1 MKCDSTR
8 WCRWLRRQSRGW
20 LGLLLMLAPCVTWA
34 AETQY
39 GLEHWTVEDGLP
51 QDIIRGIAQ
60 TPDGYLWITTLD
72 GLVRFDGVRFSLF
85 EKNNTP
91 GMATN
96 RFRMMYPG
104 RDGDLWLVNEIGG
117 ITRLQKGA
125 FQNYGPEKGIPGYA
139 VSAIAVSEDGEVW
152 ILADNQILQWHE
164 SEGRFVPLTPP
175 HPTDIYYS
183 QMLWDIS
190 GFWAQVGA
198 SVHCL
203 FHGRYVD
210 YPLPPQ
216 FVRDAVWGAAV
227 DQDGALWVESYGGKQ
242 AKIDANGTI
251 HMIEPNAQPTM
262 RLVDSH
268 GRPWTMSVG
277 DHLNRNLHFQSS
289 GTTVTVPVTGSYE
302 DRQGNLWF
310 GTEGDGLYHV
320 QRQSI
325 AVYSKEQGLVDRDAY
340 AVYQDRPGSLWIGA
354 WHVGLSHYVNGKFT
368 NYTQAEGL
376 PGRNITAVME
386 DRDGRLWVSGYG
398 GLATFENGRLQKVKQ
413 PVLKDVVQAIAQDR
427 DGTLW
432 FGTSA
437 GLGRYQNGAT
447 TMFYM
452 KDGLASDDIHVII
465 EDREGDLW
473 VGGYGGLTRI
483 HHGQFTRYTQKDGLP
498 GTTVWSI
505 YEDNDGVF
513 WIGTYDG
520 GLVRFKDGKFVHY
533 GVKDGLFSNGVF
545 QILEDAHANLWI
557 SCNRGIYRVSK
568 RDLNEFADGVRTSI
582 TSVAYGKIDG
592 MHSVECNGG
601 IWPAGTKTTD
611 GRLWFPTLDGVAVI
625 DPEAIAY
632 DLQPPPVIIE
642 SALLDRAPLS
652 VAAPLRIQPG
662 GRNLE
667 IHYTAPAFVKAAQT
681 HFKYR
686 LEGQDSQWVDAG
698 PRRTAY
704 YAYLPPGDYT
714 FRVIAGNS
722 DGIWNL
728 GGQAIAITVL
738 APFYQTWWFAAL
750 VLLLIAATA
759 TLAWRYRVAQLEQ
772 SRIAQQAFS
781 RQLIAS
787 QENERKRIAA
797 ELHDSLGQRLVVIN
811 NLALFA
817 LRGRDK
823 NAIEPAA
830 VEEISSETKIAI
842 QETREISYNL
852 RPFQL
857 DRLGLTK
864 AIEVMIRTVARST
877 AMEITSHIDDIDDLF
892 PEELRINFYRI
903 VQEGLNNVMKH
914 AAATQVEVR
923 IQRSNDRTVL
933 TIKDNG
939 RGFAKG
945 GSAVA
950 SGPGGFGMTG
960 MAERAKLLGG
970 DLQVLSEPGRGT
982 LMTVAITGHGGRSAR
997 NL

>member
-1 MKCDSTR
+1 MNPDPTR
-8 WCRWLRRQSRGW
+8 LCPWPFSRSI
-20 LGLLLMLAPCVTWA
+20 GLLAVLLLLVSPVTFA
-34 AETQY
+34 AEPQY

-72 GLVRFDGVRFSLF
+72 GLVRFDGVRFTIF

-91 GMATN
+91 GMVTN

-104 RDGDLWLVNEIGG
+104 RDGDLWLVNEIDGV
-117 ITRLQKGA
+117 TRLHKGV
-125 FQNYGPEKGIPGYA
+125 FQSYGAERGIPGHE
-139 VSAIAVSEDGEVW
+139 VSAVAVNEEGEVW

-164 SEGRFVPLTPP
+164 SERKFIPLTAP
-175 HPTDIYYS
+175 HATDVFYS

-190 GFWAQVGA
+190 GFWAQVGT
-198 SVHCL
+198 SIHSL
-203 FHGRYVD
+203 FRGRYVD
-210 YPLPPQ
+210 FPLPPQ
-216 FVRDAVWGAAV
+216 LGRDSVWGAAV
-227 DQDGALWVESYGGKQ
+227 DQDGALWVETFGGRQ
-242 AKIDANGTI
+242 ARIDANGTG
-251 HMIEPNAQPTM
+251 HMIDPNSKPTM

-268 GRPWTMSVG
+268 GRPWTMQVG
-277 DHLNRNLHFQSS
+277 DHLSRNLHFQSS
-289 GTTVTVPVTGSYE
+289 GATVTVPVTGSYE

-325 AVYSKEQGLVDRDAY
+325 TVSSKEQGLVDRDAY
-340 AVYQDRPGSLWIGA
+340 AVYQDHPGSLWIGA
-354 WHVGLSHYVNGKFT
+354 WHVGLSHLVDGKFT
-368 NYTQAEGL
+368 NYGQAEGA
-376 PGRNITAVME
+376 PGRNVTAIFADHE
-386 DRDGRLWVSGYG
+386 GRLWVGAYG
-398 GLATFENGRLQKVKQ
+398 GLAVFENGHAHKVTQ
-413 PVLKDVVQAIAQDR
+413 PVLKEVVQAIAQDR
-427 DGTLW
+427 EGTLW
-432 FGTSA
+432 FGTSV
-437 GLGRYQNGAT
+437 GLGRYKDGAT
-447 TMFYM
+447 TMFYK

-465 EDREGDLW
+465 QDRAGDLW
-473 VGGYGGLTRI
+473 VGGYGGVTRI
-483 HHGQFTRYTQKDGLP
+483 HNGHFTRYTQQDGLP

-505 YEDNDGVF
+505 YEDNDGVL

-520 GLVRFKDGKFVHY
+520 GLARYKDGKFVSY
-533 GVKDGLFSNGVF
+533 SVKDGLFSNGVF

-568 RDLNEFADGVRTSI
+568 RDLNEFADGVRTNV

-601 IWPAGTKTTD
+601 IWPAGTKTSD

-642 SALLDRAPLS
+642 SALLDRTPLAVGAPLS
-652 VAAPLRIQPG
+652 IHAG

-667 IHYTAPAFVKAAQT
+667 IHYTAPTFVKAAQA
-681 HFKYR
+681 HFKYK
-686 LEGQDSQWVDAG
+686 LEGLDPQWVDAG

-722 DGIWNL
+722 DGVWNL
-728 GGQAIAITVL
+728 NGQAIAITVL
-738 APFYQTWWFAAL
+738 APFYKTWWFAG
-750 VLLLIAATA
+750 LLLLLVAAVTA
-759 TLAWRYRVAQLEQ
+759 IAWRYRVAQLER
-772 SRIAQQAFS
+772 SRVAQQAFS

-823 NAIEPAA
+823 HAIEPAA

-864 AIEVMIRTVARST
+864 AIEVMIRTVGRSST
-877 AMEITSHIDDIDDLF
+877 MEMTSHLDDIDDLF
-892 PEELRINFYRI
+892 PEDMRINFYRI
-903 VQEGLNNVMKH
+903 VQEGLNNVVKH

-923 IQRSNDRTVL
+923 VQRSHDRTVL

-939 RGFAKG
+939 CGFAKTG
-945 GSAVA
+945 PAVPA
-950 SGPGGFGMTG
+950 GPGGFGMTG
-960 MAERAKLLGG
+960 MAERAQLLGG
-970 DLQVLSEPGRGT
+970 ELQVLSEPGRGT
-982 LMTVAITGHGGRSAR
+982 MMTVAITTYG
-997 NL
+997 